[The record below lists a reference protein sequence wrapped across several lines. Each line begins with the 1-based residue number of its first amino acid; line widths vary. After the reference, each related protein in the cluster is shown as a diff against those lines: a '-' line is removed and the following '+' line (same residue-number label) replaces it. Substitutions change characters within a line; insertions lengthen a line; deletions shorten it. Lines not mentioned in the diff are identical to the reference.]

1 MLCVICCFKNI
12 CKTGLYFKA
21 HKYFWGE
28 QTMCKTLWDVQII
41 CASCNIWQF
50 QQPET
55 MLLLS
60 RLFNQNLLL
69 LPIVLYYI
77 NF

>member
-1 MLCVICCFKNI
+1 
-12 CKTGLYFKA
+12 
-21 HKYFWGE
+21 
-28 QTMCKTLWDVQII
+28 MCKTLWDVQII